1 MELLMRVQNIIDQL
15 HNMKKKIAIAES
27 CTGGYICHMITNIS
41 GASKIFERGI
51 ICYSNQSK
59 IELLAIKKENLEKYG
74 AVSEIVASQLA
85 KNIKEISKVD
95 LGISITGIAGP
106 SGGTLLKPIGLV
118 FIGFAFSDEILVEK
132 YQIEAN
138 RISFKEKVLEKVLSL
153 LERYVK

>member
-1 MELLMRVQNIIDQL
+1 MKLLIRVQNIIDQL
-15 HNMKKKIAIAES
+15 YKMKKKIAIAES

-59 IELLAIKKENLEKYG
+59 MELLAINKENLEKYG
-74 AVSEIVASQLA
+74 AVSDIVASQLA

-106 SGGTLLKPIGLV
+106 NGGTLLKPVGLV
-118 FIGFAFSDEILVEK
+118 FIGFAFLDKVLVEK
-132 YQIEAN
+132 YQIKAS
-138 RISFKEKVLEKVLSL
+138 RIIFKEKVLEKVLSF
-153 LERYVK
+153 LEQYVK